1 MLAWPR
7 INAGA
12 AMTKPETII
21 SDIYDAWRAQDLN
34 WLASYLPEDFCHV
47 MNFPA
52 DLHPLAG
59 EARGKARVIQRWRL
73 YIEPLEFLRFD
84 TSSLMVGKDRAAVEI
99 PLHYRHK
106 ETGCDLVTTK
116 ANFWTLE
123 DGWPVRLTEYYDVR
137 TLERFSAQ
145 IIARIEA

>member
-1 MLAWPR
+1 
-7 INAGA
+7 
-12 AMTKPETII
+12 
-21 SDIYDAWRAQDLN
+21 
-34 WLASYLPEDFCHV
+34 

-59 EARGKARVIQRWRL
+59 EARGKAKVLERWRL
-73 YIEPLEFLRFD
+73 YVEPLEFLRFD

-145 IIARIEA
+145 IMARVEA